1 MQARYLDN
9 GSIEVSGAIEV
20 VTFNRI
26 WVGIGWPEKDP
37 GCLCVVG
44 ERTDNRY
51 HAIWEKRG
59 GLVELAD
66 AAIEAKDRFLID
78 RILVDPADELS
89 TAYLRNKPGLCFPE
103 TEDEDGTILRPGDTR
118 PKVTVSHNSRSLCV
132 VAPVLSRVLENYR
145 SALEKTRAVIM
156 QGRLLI
162 HETNCPGILYTL
174 RQPLE
179 DLLKSPTMKA
189 LVWVVTALESD
200 QGNGDLEEANQEPW
214 YMNVPREP
222 A

>member
-9 GSIEVSGAIEV
+9 GAIEVSGAIEA

-26 WVGIGWPEKDP
+26 WAGIGWPEKDP

-51 HAIWEKRG
+51 HALWEKRG

-66 AAIEAKDRFLID
+66 AAIEAKDRFLIEG
-78 RILVDPADELS
+78 ILVDPADELS
-89 TAYLRNKPGLCFPE
+89 TSYLRNKPGLCFPE
-103 TEDEDGTILRPGDTR
+103 TADQDSTILRPRDVR
-118 PKVTVSHNSRSLCV
+118 PKPPVALNPRSMCV
-132 VAPVLSRVLENYR
+132 IAPVLSRVLENYR
-145 SALEKTRAVIM
+145 SALEKTRGVIM

-179 DLLKSPTMKA
+179 DLLKSPIMKA
-189 LVWVVTALESD
+189 LVWVVTALESA
-200 QGNGDLEEANQEPW
+200 QGNGDLTEANQEPW
-214 YMNVPREP
+214 YMNVPRES
-222 A
+222 